1 MRLDMHG
8 EMILEEYRAK
18 LPVYEKLQDVVLEQL
33 RCCLKE
39 NKIIVSGLEA
49 RIKTEK
55 SLSGKLELKGYKYHT
70 IDDITDIV
78 GARIIT
84 YFSDEVDLISALVE
98 KLFAID
104 WENSVDKRKMLE
116 TDRFG
121 YLSLHYVCRIPKEV
135 YSEPDM
141 PELNEIR
148 FELQMR
154 STLQHVWANMYHDM
168 GYKSDVEIP
177 VEYQRYMGCLAGML
191 ELADGQFSRIRR
203 EINDYRRNVQS
214 VVASGNFNEVPL
226 NGDTFRSYLE
236 LKPFHRLAEKIAAI
250 NQAEL
255 YEDSLMP
262 YYKVFYLFG
271 MKTIGDIERL
281 RNEYSHAAFQL
292 ATLQLAGTGLD
303 IVACSVALQNL
314 CIVAVLKQGYGEAGL
329 LKLFNLL
336 FGESSY
342 NAQRAQRVFEQ
353 AQKINLIQ

>member
-1 MRLDMHG
+1 MKLDLNS
-8 EMILEEYRAK
+8 EMILDEYRAK
-18 LPVYEKLQDVVLEQL
+18 QPVFERLKTVVEEQL
-33 RCCLKE
+33 RRCLDE
-39 NKIIVSGLEA
+39 SNILVAGLEA

-70 IDDITDIV
+70 LDDITDIL

-84 YFSDEVDLISALVE
+84 FYSDEVDIISALAE
-98 KLFAID
+98 KIFDID

-121 YLSLHYVCRIPKEV
+121 YLSLHYVCRVPESLYKD
-135 YSEPDM
+135 PAM
-141 PELNEIR
+141 PELNQIR

-168 GYKSDVEIP
+168 GYKSEVEIP
-177 VEYQRYMGCLAGML
+177 VEYQRNMSRLAGML
-191 ELADGQFSRIRR
+191 ELVDEQFSIIRR

-214 VVASGNFNEVPL
+214 LVASGNFNEVPL

-236 LKPFHRLAEKIAAI
+236 LKPFNRLAEKIASI

-262 YYKVFYLFG
+262 YYKVFYLLG
-271 MKTIGDIERL
+271 MRTIGDIERL
-281 RNEYSHAAFQL
+281 KNDYKTAAFQL
-292 ATLQLAGTGLD
+292 ASLQLAGTGLD

-314 CIVAVLKQGYGEAGL
+314 
-329 LKLFNLL
+329 
-336 FGESSY
+336 
-342 NAQRAQRVFEQ
+342 
-353 AQKINLIQ
+353 